1 MKSWLYTIY
10 AFVAV
15 VVATVVFNV
24 FARNKKDNDRLASFK
39 RGLDEKKM
47 KIHQAEASAARKKA
61 FEHIKKA
68 RQIANKPEPTPKES
82 IDEAIS
88 SWNDDNI

>member
-1 MKSWLYTIY
+1 MGTSTICQFKY
-10 AFVAV
+10 LETAHI
-15 VVATVVFNV
+15 VFNV